1 MKKSRR
7 SLWLALAFL
16 IAVIILFDVK
26 GIKFYLVPSD
36 SMKPTLE
43 RSDYIVG
50 FEVKPTELK
59 RGDIVVFTSGY
70 QGDYYVKRVVGMP
83 GETLIILAGYV
94 YINGRLLEEP
104 YVHHRSAENLGPIRV
119 PDGRVFL
126 LGDNR
131 PNSFDSR
138 WFGPVPTSLIESR
151 VSFIYNPISRMGRV
165 H

>member
-7 SLWLALAFL
+7 SPWLVLAFL
-16 IAVIILFDVK
+16 IAVIVLFDVK

-43 RSDYIVG
+43 RSDYIIG
-50 FEVKPTELK
+50 FEIASAELE
-59 RGDIVVFTSGY
+59 RGDVVVFTSGY
-70 QGDYYVKRVVGMP
+70 KGDYYVKRVVGLP
-83 GETLIILAGYV
+83 GETLVILAGSV
-94 YINGRLLEEP
+94 YISGRLLEEP
-104 YVHHRSAENLGPIRV
+104 YVHYHSAENLGPIHI

-126 LGDNR
+126 MGDNR

-138 WFGPVPTSLIESR
+138 WFGPVPMRLIESR